1 MIYLGVFGYLLFYG
15 VHSHVIVGM
24 DNTHKDIISSY
35 DLQFWVLQEGNWCP
49 WLQDGKRV
57 STWIYELYE
66 RFVGASPLESLR
78 MRTYTVQVDVQ
89 LGKRVEKLKAT
100 MLKNSRFKGTL

>member
-35 DLQFWVLQEGNWCP
+35 KLIFWVLQ
-49 WLQDGKRV
+49 
-57 STWIYELYE
+57 
-66 RFVGASPLESLR
+66 
-78 MRTYTVQVDVQ
+78 
-89 LGKRVEKLKAT
+89 KACGRKT
-100 MLKNSRFKGTL
+100 CEDL

>member
-35 DLQFWVLQEGNWCP
+35 DLQFWVLQ
-49 WLQDGKRV
+49 
-57 STWIYELYE
+57 
-66 RFVGASPLESLR
+66 
-78 MRTYTVQVDVQ
+78 TYPP
-89 LGKRVEKLKAT
+89 
-100 MLKNSRFKGTL
+100 